1 MKKVLLFVQLCLLT
15 LTMNA
20 VTMVQVSLEEALAV
34 VKSHFIG
41 QNVDYYLCG
50 TAPSWKIFVE

>member
-34 VKSHFIG
+34 VKSHCIG

>member
-1 MKKVLLFVQLCLLT
+1 MKKALLFVQLCLLT

-20 VTMVQVSLEEALAV
+20 VTMVNVSLEEALTE

>member
-1 MKKVLLFVQLCLLT
+1 MKKVFLIIQLCLLT

-20 VTMVQVSLEEALAV
+20 VTMVHVSLEEALAV

>member
-15 LTMNA
+15 LTMYA

>member
-1 MKKVLLFVQLCLLT
+1 MKKVFLIIQLCLLT